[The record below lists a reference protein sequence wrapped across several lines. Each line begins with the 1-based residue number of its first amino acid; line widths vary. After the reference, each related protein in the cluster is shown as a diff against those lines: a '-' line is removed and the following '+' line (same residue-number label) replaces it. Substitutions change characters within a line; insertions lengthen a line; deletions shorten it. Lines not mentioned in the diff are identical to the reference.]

1 MEDGE
6 CMIFSATVNNER
18 LTIEI
23 RKTKTSFKI
32 NQCLKCFNERC
43 LPETFKI
50 VKADVKNATE
60 NAYKKYNAI
69 QKRRKN
75 KELKAKS

>member
-1 MEDGE
+1 MEDGK
-6 CMIFSATVNNER
+6 CMIFSATVNDER

-32 NQCLKCFNERC
+32 SQCLKSCNERC

-50 VKADVKNATE
+50 VETDVKNATE

-69 QKRRKN
+69 QKRRRN